1 MDDLIEFLIEL
12 VLEGSHELLK
22 SKKVPKWIRYLIAL
36 IFIGITIG
44 LIILGIIL
52 LKETLAG
59 GIIIIGAGL
68 FLLVGITIKI
78 KKYFNN

>member
-12 VLEGSHELLK
+12 VLDGSHELLK
-22 SKKVPKWIRYLIAL
+22 SKKIPKWIRYLIAL
-36 IFIGITIG
+36 IFIGLTIG
-44 LIILGIIL
+44 LMVLGIIL
-52 LKETLAG
+52 LKETFVG